1 MLHTHDTLPQ
11 RCFLTATISQAD
23 NGQPFQSLI
32 AMILHLASVSLLR
45 YPIDTAMARIP
56 TQITDAIPPRQD
68 KKVFKT

>member
-45 YPIDTAMARIP
+45 YCNRYSNGKNTYSDHRCNSSQARQESI
-56 TQITDAIPPRQD
+56 
-68 KKVFKT
+68 